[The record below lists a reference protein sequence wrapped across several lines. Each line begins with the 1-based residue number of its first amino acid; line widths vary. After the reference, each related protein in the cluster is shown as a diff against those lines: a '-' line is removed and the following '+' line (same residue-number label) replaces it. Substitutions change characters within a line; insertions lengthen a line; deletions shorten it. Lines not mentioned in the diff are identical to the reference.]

1 MATVS
6 ISLTDIVLKAYLSV
20 ALPLEEVV
28 VTSTSG
34 VAYITIFD
42 DQFHCYL
49 QLNAATNARKLR
61 PGEMVTASGNDPDGR
76 LFALSFPLETVSTG
90 TPAVFRGPVRGGP

>member
-6 ISLTDIVLKAYLSV
+6 ISLTDIVVKAYLSV

-34 VAYITIFD
+34 VVHITKFD
-42 DQFHCYL
+42 NQFHCYL
-49 QLNAATNARKLR
+49 QLNSATNVKKLR
-61 PGEMVTASGNDPDGR
+61 LGEMVTASGNDPDGR
-76 LFALSFPLETVSTG
+76 LFALPVPLETVSTG
-90 TPAVFRGPVRGGP
+90 TPAVFRGPARRGH